1 MAVVAACAYALDMG
15 TKAWA
20 VRALEGREPIPVIGD
35 LLQLN
40 LVFNPGAAFST
51 GTQFTVALAILACV
65 AIVVV
70 IYLAR
75 RVANTVWAIGLG
87 LLLGGVG
94 GNFTDR
100 LIRDPG
106 PFRGHVVD
114 FLQLPHWPVFNV
126 ADMCIDAAAAIIIIQ
141 TLRGIGLD
149 GRRSRDDDPHAADVT
164 SAAAERDDA

>member
-1 MAVVAACAYALDMG
+1 MDVA

-20 VRALEGREPIPVIGD
+20 VSHLEGRDPIPVIGD
-35 LLQLN
+35 LLRLN
-40 LVFNPGAAFST
+40 LTHNPGAAFST
-51 GTQFTVALAILACV
+51 GTQFTVALSVLALV
-65 AIVVV
+65 AIVAVL
-70 IYLAR
+70 YFAR
-75 RVANTVWAIGLG
+75 NVGSRGWAVALG

-114 FLQLPHWPVFNV
+114 FLELPHWPIFNV
-126 ADMCIDAAAAIIIIQ
+126 ADMCIDSAAALIVIL

-149 GRRSRDDDPHAADVT
+149 GQRIRGDRDDV
-164 SAAAERDDA
+164 